1 MSPGA
6 VDPAFS
12 NKKTGEITTQ
22 HRMRFRLFLVLR
34 DAGFQSV
41 WWRGLGTQPRHL
53 FRIRQN
59 ASSSTVER
67 NPFFGRNRSKPKR
80 AAFRKFMSIVACS
93 LLPIVV

>member
-34 DAGFQSV
+34 DAGVQSV

-53 FRIRQN
+53 IRITQDV
-59 ASSSTVER
+59 SSSTGER
-67 NPFFGRNRSKPKR
+67 NPFFGRKLSKPKR
-80 AAFRKFMSIVACS
+80 AAIRRFDVIVG
-93 LLPIVV
+93 